1 MFRFL
6 PAAILASLL
15 TATAHVP
22 LSAAEPNAKS
32 VAFFEKKIRPVLID
46 QCIDCHSGDDPE
58 SGLRVDSL
66 AGLIRGGERGPA
78 IVIGKPEQ
86 SMLVRTIRHGEL
98 VKMPA
103 KKKLPAAQIADIVRW
118 IKQGA
123 VWPNQKPPV
132 VKPRVAGNQEP
143 AYTAEQKSFWS
154 LVPPVSAPLPTVKN
168 RDWLQ
173 TPIDTF
179 ILAQLEGANISP
191 APKADK
197 RTLIRRAT
205 FDLIGLPPT
214 PDEVDAFLADDSP
227 DAFARVVDRLLASTH
242 YGQRWG
248 RHWLDVARYAD
259 SNGLDENLA
268 YANAFRY
275 RDYVVRA
282 MNRDL
287 PFDQFVREQL
297 AGDLLPDA
305 PGASHATD
313 RLTATGFLGLGAK
326 MLAEDD
332 PVKMQMDIIDEQID
346 TVGRTFMGMTMGC
359 ARCHDHKFDPI
370 SAHDYYA
377 LAGIFKSTKTMEN
390 FKVVARWQERPLATP
405 EALRR
410 QKQHEQK
417 IASAK
422 AKVAQHVEQNN
433 QLVVAEAQRH
443 VGDYLLAAL
452 KKTRTDRLLAKARPR
467 GEQPDVALQPGVLL
481 IEAEDFTRGNVLKDT
496 TSYGAGI
503 GVLVNKG
510 QLPNFV
516 EYDIDLP
523 TDGVYQFDLRYA
535 AAASRPCKL
544 FINGELVKADAAGKV
559 TGSWN
564 PDGQKWAVEGFFS
577 FRQKKNVV
585 RLEHAQFFPHID
597 KLLISPA
604 ADAAL
609 STAIAP
615 LNAAYQPL
623 PQFVTQWAK
632 HLQMK
637 PKADDA
643 DIFKAWRTLVLSS
656 VIDSPALRETAKR
669 LGERFRLIA
678 DKWKQARKENSKV
691 ERLNDDGEE
700 ALRQIL
706 HDPKG
711 PFALPANI
719 ENRYAA
725 AAQKELAR
733 LRETVKSLETTL
745 PQLPLAMAVSDQG
758 PEDVRIHIRGS
769 HLSQGVSV
777 KRRLPRV
784 MTRGAQPTIG
794 DGESGRLQ
802 LAEWITDPQHPLTAR
817 VMVNR
822 IWLWHFGEGLV
833 RSPDNFGRLG
843 ERPTHPKLLDWLAV
857 HFVKSGWSMKDMH
870 RLILLS
876 SVWQQSI
883 EVDAETF
890 ERDPENRLLSRM
902 NRRRLEAEAI
912 RDSLLAVAGSL
923 EESMGGTLLPTKNR
937 AYVTSTANVN
947 PVVYVSN
954 RRSIYLPVVRS
965 ALFDVFQAFD
975 FADPSV
981 LNGKRQSTTVA
992 PQALFMMNS
1001 KFVAEQSQRMAERLF
1016 AEEPSDD
1023 ATRVARAW
1031 RLAYSRPP
1039 SADEVTFSLEY
1050 VDAYSRHYKS
1060 KFPNR
1065 SDVELRSWQSLC
1077 RAIMAANEFLFVE

>member
-1 MFRFL
+1 M
-6 PAAILASLL
+6 
-15 TATAHVP
+15 
-22 LSAAEPNAKS
+22 
-32 VAFFEKKIRPVLID
+32 
-46 QCIDCHSGDDPE
+46 
-58 SGLRVDSL
+58 
-66 AGLIRGGERGPA
+66 
-78 IVIGKPEQ
+78 
-86 SMLVRTIRHGEL
+86 
-98 VKMPA
+98 
-103 KKKLPAAQIADIVRW
+103 
-118 IKQGA
+118 
-123 VWPNQKPPV
+123 PPV
-132 VKPRVAGNQEP
+132 A
-143 AYTAEQKSFWS
+143 
-154 LVPPVSAPLPTVKN
+154 APLPTVKN
-168 RDWLQ
+168 REWLQ
-173 TPIDTF
+173 TPIDSF
-179 ILAQLEGANISP
+179 ILGQLEAAKLTP
-191 APKADK
+191 APTADK

-214 PDEVDAFLADDSP
+214 PDEVDGFLADNSP

-297 AGDLLPDA
+297 AGDLLADTRA
-305 PGASHATD
+305 ASLATD

-346 TVGRTFMGMTMGC
+346 TIGRTFMGMTMGC

-377 LAGIFKSTKTMEN
+377 MAGIFKSTKTMEN
-390 FKVVARWQERPLATP
+390 FRVVARWQERPLATP
-405 EALRR
+405 EAERR
-410 QKQHEQK
+410 QKEHEKK

-422 AKVAQHVEQNN
+422 AEVSQLIEQNN
-433 QLVVAEAQRH
+433 QRVVSEARRH
-443 VGDYLLAAL
+443 VGDYLLAAM

-467 GEQPDVALQPGVLL
+467 GDQPNVASQPGLL
-481 IEAEDFTRGNVLKDT
+481 LVEAENFARGNVLKDT

-516 EYDIDLP
+516 EYDLDLP
-523 TDGVYQFDLRYA
+523 TDGVYQLDLRYA

-577 FRQKKNVV
+577 FRKKNVV
-585 RLEHAQFFPHID
+585 RLEHAQYFPHID
-597 KLLISPA
+597 KLLIAPA
-604 ADAAL
+604 DDDAL
-609 STAIAP
+609 STSIAALDEKYNP
-615 LNAAYQPL
+615 LS
-623 PQFVTQWAK
+623 QFVTQWAK
-632 HLQMK
+632 YLQEK
-637 PKADDA
+637 PKPDVA
-643 DIFKAWRTLVLSS
+643 DIFKAWRTLVLPSA
-656 VIDSPALRETAKR
+656 IDSASLRETAKR
-669 LGERFRLIA
+669 LGERFRLID
-678 DKWKQARKENSKV
+678 DKWQQALQANSKV
-691 ERLNDDGEE
+691 ERLDDDGEE
-700 ALRQIL
+700 ALRRIL

-725 AAQKELAR
+725 VAQKELAK
-733 LRETVKSLETTL
+733 LRETVKSLEKTL
-745 PQLPLAMAVSDQG
+745 PQLPLAMAVSDQS

-784 MTRGAQPTIG
+784 MTRGAQPKIG

-802 LAEWITDPQHPLTAR
+802 LAEWLSDPQHPLTAR

-843 ERPTHPKLLDWLAV
+843 ERPTHPELLDWLAV
-857 HFVKSGWSMKDMH
+857 QFVKSGWSMKSLH
-870 RLILLS
+870 RMILLS

-883 EVDAETF
+883 GVDAETF
-890 ERDPENRLLSRM
+890 ERDPENRLLGRM

-937 AYVTSTANVN
+937 AYVTSTANVD

-1001 KFVAEQSQRMAERLF
+1001 QFVAEQSRRMAERLF
-1016 AEEPSDD
+1016 VEEPSDD
-1023 ATRVARAW
+1023 VTRVTRAW
-1031 RLAYSRPP
+1031 QLSYSRPP
-1039 SADEVTFSLEY
+1039 SSDEVTFSLKY
-1050 VDAYSRHYKS
+1050 VDAYSGQYKL
-1060 KFPNR
+1060 KFPDR

-1077 RAIMAANEFLFVE
+1077 RAMMAANEFLFVE

>member
-1 MFRFL
+1 
-6 PAAILASLL
+6 
-15 TATAHVP
+15 
-22 LSAAEPNAKS
+22 
-32 VAFFEKKIRPVLID
+32 
-46 QCIDCHSGDDPE
+46 
-58 SGLRVDSL
+58 
-66 AGLIRGGERGPA
+66 
-78 IVIGKPEQ
+78 
-86 SMLVRTIRHGEL
+86 MLVRTIRHGEL

-103 KKKLPAAQIADIVRW
+103 KKKLPAAQIADFVRW

-123 VWPNQKPPV
+123 SWPNQKPPE
-132 VKPRVAGNQEP
+132 VKQKVADNQEP
-143 AYTAEQKSFWS
+143 DYSAEQKSFWS
-154 LVPPVSAPLPTVKN
+154 LVPPVAAPLPTVKN

-173 TPIDTF
+173 TPIDAF
-179 ILAQLEGANISP
+179 VLAQLEGAKLSP
-191 APKADK
+191 APRADK

-214 PDEVDAFLADDSP
+214 PAEVDAFLADDSP
-227 DAFARVVDRLLASTH
+227 DAFSRVVDRLLASTH

-297 AGDLLPDA
+297 AGDLLADSPS
-305 PGASHATD
+305 ASLTTD

-346 TVGRTFMGMTMGC
+346 TVGRTFMGLTMGC
-359 ARCHDHKFDPI
+359 ARCHDHKFDPV
-370 SAHDYYA
+370 SMHDYYA

-390 FKVVARWQERPLATP
+390 FRVVARWQERPLATP
-405 EALRR
+405 EAERR

-422 AKVAQHVEQNN
+422 AEVAQLIEQNN
-433 QLVVAEAQRH
+433 QRVVSEARRH
-443 VGDYLLAAL
+443 VGDYLLAAM
-452 KKTRTDRLLAKARPR
+452 KKSRTDRLLAKARPR
-467 GEQPDVALQPGVLL
+467 GEQPDVASQPGVLL
-481 IEAEDFTRGNVLKDT
+481 IEAENFARGNVLKDT

-516 EYDIDLP
+516 EYDLDLP
-523 TDGVYQFDLRYA
+523 TDGVYQLDLRYA
-535 AAASRPCKL
+535 AAAARPCKL
-544 FINGELVKADAAGKV
+544 FINGELVKTDAAGKV

-577 FRQKKNVV
+577 FREKKNVV
-585 RLEHAQFFPHID
+585 RIEHAQYFPHID

-609 STAIAP
+609 STSIAA
-615 LNAAYQPL
+615 LDEKYQPL
-623 PQFVTQWAK
+623 PQFVAQWAK
-632 HLQMK
+632 YLEMK

-643 DIFKAWRTLVLSS
+643 DIFKEWRTLVSPS
-656 VIDSPALRETAKR
+656 AIDSPSLRETAKR
-669 LGERFRLIA
+669 LGERFRLID
-678 DKWKQARKENSKV
+678 DKWQQARQANGKV
-691 ERLNDDGEE
+691 ARLDDGGEE
-700 ALRQIL
+700 ALRRIL
-706 HDPKG
+706 HDPRG
-711 PFALPANI
+711 PFAVPVNI
-719 ENRYAA
+719 ENRYATA
-725 AAQKELAR
+725 VQKELAK
-733 LRETVKSLETTL
+733 LRETVKSLEKTL
-745 PQLPLAMAVSDQG
+745 PQLPLAMAVSDQN
-758 PEDVRIHIRGS
+758 PVDVRIHIRGS
-769 HLSQGVSV
+769 HLSKGASV
-777 KRRLPRV
+777 QRRLPRV
-784 MTRGAQPTIG
+784 MTRGPQPTIG
-794 DGESGRLQ
+794 EGQSGRLQ
-802 LAEWITDPQHPLTAR
+802 LAEWLSDPQHPLTAR

-843 ERPTHPKLLDWLAV
+843 ERPTHPELLDWLAV
-857 HFVKSGWSMKDMH
+857 QFVKSGWSMKSLH

-890 ERDPENRLLSRM
+890 ERDPENRLLGQM

-912 RDSLLAVAGSL
+912 RDSLLVVAGSL

-1001 KFVAEQSQRMAERLF
+1001 QFVAEQSQRMAERLF
-1016 AEEPSDD
+1016 TEEPSDD
-1023 ATRVARAW
+1023 ATRVIRAW
-1031 RLAYSRPP
+1031 QLSYSRPP
-1039 SADEVTFSLEY
+1039 STDEIAFSLKY
-1050 VDAYSRHYKS
+1050 VDAYTRHYKS
-1060 KFPNR
+1060 KFPDR
-1065 SDVELRSWQSLC
+1065 SDVEMRSWQSLC

>member
-1 MFRFL
+1 M
-6 PAAILASLL
+6 LL
-15 TATAHVP
+15 TVALATSITGAMCLV
-22 LSAAEPNAKS
+22 S
-32 VAFFEKKIRPVLID
+32 VAVEPGSKSIEFFEKKIRPVFIE

-58 SGLRVDSL
+58 SGLRVDTL
-66 AGLIRGGERGPA
+66 AGLIRGGMRGPA

-86 SMLVRTIRHGEL
+86 SLLVRTIRHGEL

-123 VWPNQKPPV
+123 SWPNEKPPDI
-132 VKPRVAGNQEP
+132 KPRVAGNNEP
-143 AYTAEQKSFWS
+143 VWTAEQKSFWS
-154 LVPPVSAPLPTVKN
+154 LVPPVAAPLPTFKSV
-168 RDWLQ
+168 DWLQ
-173 TPIDTF
+173 TPIDAF
-179 ILAQLEGANISP
+179 VLAQLEGAKLSP
-191 APKADK
+191 APRADK

-214 PDEVDAFLADDSP
+214 PDEVDAFLDDESAG
-227 DAFARVVDRLLASTH
+227 AFARVIDRLLASTH

-297 AGDLLPDA
+297 AGDLLSDA
-305 PGASHATD
+305 PGASLATD

-332 PVKMQMDIIDEQID
+332 PIKMQMDIIDEQID

-377 LAGIFKSTKTMEN
+377 MAGIFKSTRTMEN

-405 EALRR
+405 AALRE
-410 QKQHEQK
+410 QKLHEQK
-417 IASAK
+417 IQSAK
-422 AKVAQHVEQNN
+422 AEVALLIEQNN
-433 QLVVAEAQRH
+433 RRVVSEARRH
-443 VGDYLLAAL
+443 VGDYLLAVL
-452 KKTRTDRLLAKARPR
+452 KKTRTDRLLAAARPR
-467 GEQPDVALQPGVLL
+467 GEQPDIAAKTGVLL
-481 IEAEDFTRGNVLKDT
+481 IEAENFARGNVLKDT

-516 EYDIDLP
+516 EYDFDLP
-523 TDGVYQFDLRYA
+523 ADGVYQLDLRYA

-544 FINGELVKADAAGKV
+544 FINGELVKADVAGNV

-577 FRQKKNVV
+577 FREKKNIV
-585 RLEHAQFFPHID
+585 RLEQPQFFPHID

-604 ADAAL
+604 ADDSL
-609 STAIAP
+609 STAIAS
-615 LNAAYQPL
+615 LDAAYRPL

-632 HLQMK
+632 FLETK

-643 DIFKAWRTLVLSS
+643 DIFKAWRTLVSAS
-656 VIDSPALRETAKR
+656 TIDSQSLRETAMR
-669 LGERFRLIA
+669 LGERFRQID
-678 DKWKQARKENSKV
+678 DKWQQTRQANSKV
-691 ERLNDDGEE
+691 ERLDDDGED
-700 ALRQIL
+700 ALRRIL
-706 HDPKG
+706 HDSKG
-711 PFALPANI
+711 PFALPENI
-719 ENRYAA
+719 ETRFAE
-725 AAQKELAR
+725 AAQKQLVR
-733 LRETVKSLETTL
+733 LREMVKSLETTL
-745 PQLPLAMAVSDQG
+745 PQLPLAMAVSDQN
-758 PEDVRIHIRGS
+758 PTDVRIHIRGS
-769 HLSQGVSV
+769 HLSKGASV

-794 DGESGRLQ
+794 EGQSGRLQ
-802 LAEWITDPQHPLTAR
+802 LAEWLTDSQHPLTAR

-843 ERPTHPKLLDWLAV
+843 ERPTHPELLDWLAV
-857 HFVKSGWSMKDMH
+857 QFVKSGWSMKSMH
-870 RLILLS
+870 RMILLS

-883 EVDAETF
+883 KVDAPTF
-890 ERDPENRLLSRM
+890 ERDPENRLLARM

-937 AYVTSTANVN
+937 AYVTSTANVD

-1001 KFVAEQSQRMAERLF
+1001 KFVAEQSRRMAERLF

-1039 SADEVTFSLEY
+1039 STDEVASSLNY
-1050 VDAYSRHYKS
+1050 VDTYSRQYRL
-1060 KFPNR
+1060 KFPDR